1 VDHAAAGVYRAPNA
15 PAVSACLQ
23 RIVEVATLGTA
34 NLRRVTGIFR
44 RMTSKE
50 NVEPSRA
57 NLPPSAKE
65 NLELLSQ
72 FKDHE
77 EAQISGLQL
86 AIERVSRIFGS
97 PAFFA
102 FALAFIV
109 VWIAV
114 NMWGMNHGWRHVDP
128 PPFSWL
134 QGLVSCS
141 ALLLTVAVL
150 IRQNRMAQVAEHR
163 AHLDLQINLLTE
175 QKVTKLLQI
184 MDAPRRD
191 SAERHGRP
199 DDETSE
205 MTKPADTH
213 ALMHAIKEQTDR

>member
-1 VDHAAAGVYRAPNA
+1 MRK
-15 PAVSACLQ
+15 
-23 RIVEVATLGTA
+23 LGGP
-34 NLRRVTGIFR
+34 LTGILTCMR
-44 RMTSKE
+44 
-50 NVEPSRA
+50 NDDVHPSAA
-57 NLPPSAKE
+57 NLPSSAKE
-65 NLELLSQ
+65 NLEVLSQ
-72 FKDHE
+72 FKDRE

-86 AIERVSRIFGS
+86 AIERISRVFGS

-102 FALAFIV
+102 FALVFIAI
-109 VWIAV
+109 WIGV
-114 NMWGMNHGWRHVDP
+114 NLWGVKHGWRYVDA

-134 QGLVSCS
+134 QGLVSCN

-184 MDAPRRD
+184 IDAPRR
-191 SAERHGRP
+191 SAAAPPGGR
-199 DDETSE
+199 DEEVHE

-213 ALMHAIKEQTDR
+213 ALMHAIKATQADR